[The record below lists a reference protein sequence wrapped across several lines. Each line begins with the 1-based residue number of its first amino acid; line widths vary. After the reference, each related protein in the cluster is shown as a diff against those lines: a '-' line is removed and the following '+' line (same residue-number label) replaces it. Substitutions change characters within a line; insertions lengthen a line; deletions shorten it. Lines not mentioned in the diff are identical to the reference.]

1 MYNNRDELYVA
12 VIKNENNKIYK
23 LENIMYW
30 VIHKLTSFLTQKR
43 ERKEV
48 HMWLNEW
55 TNRRREG
62 KEKEHK

>member
-23 LENIMYW
+23 LENVMYW

-48 HMWLNEW
+48 HL
-55 TNRRREG
+55 G
-62 KEKEHK
+62 IYVAK